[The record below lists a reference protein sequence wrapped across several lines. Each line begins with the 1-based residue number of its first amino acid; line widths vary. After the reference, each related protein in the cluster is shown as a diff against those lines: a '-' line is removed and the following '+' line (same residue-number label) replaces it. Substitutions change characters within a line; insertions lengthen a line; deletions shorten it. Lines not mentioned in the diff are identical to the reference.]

1 MEKFDIE
8 FLDDEFLTDVI
19 RAILNSEIK
28 NAMLMQFTNRIK
40 IDGYNLV
47 FIDLDGIKLCY
58 GFIGKSYSAISELNV
73 IVNDY
78 LESLDV

>member
-58 GFIGKSYSAISELNV
+58 DL
-73 IVNDY
+73 
-78 LESLDV
+78 LENLTLQ

>member
-1 MEKFDIE
+1 
-8 FLDDEFLTDVI
+8 
-19 RAILNSEIK
+19 
-28 NAMLMQFTNRIK
+28 MLMHITKRIK

-47 FIDLDGIKLCY
+47 FSDLDGVKLCY
-58 GFIGKSYSAISELNV
+58 GYIGKSYSAISELNV